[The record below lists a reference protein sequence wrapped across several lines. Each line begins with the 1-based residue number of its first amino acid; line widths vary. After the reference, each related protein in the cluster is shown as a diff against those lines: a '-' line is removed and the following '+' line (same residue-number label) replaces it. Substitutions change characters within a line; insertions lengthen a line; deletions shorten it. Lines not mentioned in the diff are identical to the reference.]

1 MDGFNRSP
9 IMTDLNR
16 SSQRTQSEGVI
27 KPSRSSLPSV
37 QKALGLGVLLLCA
50 GALLAGTIR
59 DPHFWLTADQ
69 RGDWLMRQKKY
80 AEAAKAFEDP
90 WRAGVAQFRN
100 GDFKVA
106 AKTFARVP
114 GADGAFDQGNAW
126 LMAGAYDGAV
136 ASYDRALGF
145 RPGWKEAEEN
155 KALALA
161 RKKLMDDAGKDA
173 DQEQTGQDDKPDEIV
188 FDGKK
193 GEDKDTP
200 PVELAGQKLS
210 DEQLRAT
217 WLRRVQTTPGQF
229 LRAKFSYQA
238 ATQANAVEQKD
249 AKGAKGG
256 GQ

>member
-1 MDGFNRSP
+1 MN
-9 IMTDLNR
+9 DLNR
-16 SSQRTQSEGVI
+16 SRQRSPRITPD
-27 KPSRSSLPSV
+27 PSRSSRPSV
-37 QKALGLGVLLLCA
+37 QKRISSTLLLLFLA
-50 GALLAGTIR
+50 VLVAGTIR

-69 RGDWLMRQKKY
+69 RGDRLMREKKY
-80 AEAAKAFEDP
+80 AEAAKAYADP
-90 WRAGVAQFRN
+90 RRAGVAEFRN

-145 RPGWKEAEEN
+145 RPGWKDAEEN

-161 RKKLMDDAGKDA
+161 RKKAIDDAGKNAA
-173 DQEQTGQDDKPDEIV
+173 DEQTGENDPDEIV

-193 GEDKDTP
+193 TGEDKDAKP
-200 PVELAGQKLS
+200 LELAGEKMS
-210 DEQLRAT
+210 DDQLRAT

-229 LRAKFSYQA
+229 LKAKFAYQA
-238 ATQANAVEQKD
+238 ATQSNAVEQKGANP
-249 AKGAKGG
+249 AKE
-256 GQ
+256 

>member
-1 MDGFNRSP
+1 
-9 IMTDLNR
+9 MTNLNR
-16 SSQRTQSEGVI
+16 SSRREQRTGGSI
-27 KPSRSSLPSV
+27 PSLPSRPSV
-37 QKALGLGVLLLCA
+37 QKALGFGLILLFGSILV
-50 GALLAGTIR
+50 AGTIR

-80 AEAAKAFEDP
+80 AEAAKAYEDP

-114 GADGAFDQGNAW
+114 GANGAFDQGNAW
-126 LMAGAYDGAV
+126 LMAGAYSGAV

-161 RKKLMDDAGKDA
+161 RQKLLDDSNQDA
-173 DQEQTGQDDKPDEIV
+173 DQEQTGQDKPDEIV
-188 FDGKK
+188 FDAKK
-193 GEDKDTP
+193 GEDKTDP
-200 PVELAGQKLS
+200 KQKPLELGEEKLS
-210 DEQLRAT
+210 EEQLRAT
-217 WLRRVQTTPGQF
+217 WLRHVQTTPGQF

-238 ATQANAVEQKD
+238 AMQDVPVEQKG
-249 AKGAKGG
+249 AKSAKGG